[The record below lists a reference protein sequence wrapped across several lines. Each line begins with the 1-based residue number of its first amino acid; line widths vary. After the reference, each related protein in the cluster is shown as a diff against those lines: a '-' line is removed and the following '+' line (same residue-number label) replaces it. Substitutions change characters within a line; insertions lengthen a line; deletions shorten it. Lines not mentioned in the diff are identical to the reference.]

1 MRRGAPRGVS
11 FGDDGGPP
19 YFSPF
24 FALFFI
30 NPGLGFS
37 LWAQKGSGGAWGH
50 ISDMAS
56 GHFEPFGVLSDMAF
70 THAVRFSQSE
80 TVGRQEQTDKEH
92 KHRQDSSHPATLT
105 SKNKG
110 GKRLQTQ

>member
-30 NPGLGFS
+30 NPGLVFS
-37 LWAQKGSGGAWGH
+37 LWAQKG
-50 ISDMAS
+50 S